1 MRTLKEFFA
10 GVGQKEGKTEPVALN
25 DDDSL
30 IHQHEQGNQD
40 QPQTR
45 YQCPMKCEGEKTYD
59 QLGTCPVCN
68 MKLAPVSM

>member
-1 MRTLKEFFA
+1 MKTLREFFTR
-10 GVGQKEGKTEPVALN
+10 VERKQDKTKSVALN
-25 DDDSL
+25 DDSL
-30 IHQHEQGNQD
+30 IHQHEQENQD

-59 QLGTCPVCN
+59 QPGTCPVCN